1 MECFAYPEKMLT
13 IERTDKMK
21 KVLILGAGMVA
32 RPIANY
38 LLKNNFE
45 VTMASR
51 TKSKADAIIAGH
63 KNGNAISWK
72 TDELDVL
79 DKLVSE
85 HDLTVSLLPYEN
97 HVRVASFCIRHK
109 KNMVTTSY
117 VSEEMKAL
125 DEEAK
130 NAGIL
135 LLNEIGVDPGFDHM
149 TAMRIIDKVH
159 ESDGKVKEF
168 YSLCGALP
176 APEEADNPFGYKF
189 SWSPFGV
196 LKASN
201 NGATYRKNNQIVEV
215 PTEDLFKNPLQI
227 DFPEVGKMEVYPNR
241 DSLIY
246 SELYHLQEAE
256 TVFRGTFRFPH
267 WCQSL
272 DVMKELGLLT
282 NEIQDFENKSY
293 KQVVAE
299 KIGVYPKNVKE
310 KLAEKMEAKLDHPAI
325 IALDWLGYFDNDL
338 IKIKEGSTFDLTA
351 ELMMRKMMLPENGR
365 DMVVMLH
372 SFLIEKI
379 NGDKEVIK
387 SWMVDFATP
396 QDTSISRT
404 VALPAAIAVKLIT
417 ENKID
422 AKGVQIPIEKSIYE
436 PVLKE
441 LEQFGMKEEWNL
453 PESEKLG

>member
-1 MECFAYPEKMLT
+1 
-13 IERTDKMK
+13 MK

-32 RPIANY
+32 KPLADY

-51 TKSKADAIIAGH
+51 TKSKAEVIISGH
-63 KNGNAISWK
+63 QNGTALEWLTDDLGTLDNLISG
-72 TDELDVL
+72 
-79 DKLVSE
+79 
-85 HDLTVSLLPYEN
+85 HDLIVSLLPYE
-97 HVRVASFCIRHK
+97 HHFRVASFCIRHN

-117 VSEEMKAL
+117 VSKEMKEL

-176 APEEADNPFGYKF
+176 APEEADNPLGYKF
-189 SWSPFGV
+189 SWSPRGV

-201 NGATYRKNNQIVEV
+201 NGATYRKNGQIVEI
-215 PTEDLFKNPLQI
+215 PTEDLFKNPLQV
-227 DFPEVGKMEVYPNR
+227 DFPEVGKLEVYPNR
-241 DSLIY
+241 NSLIY
-246 SELYHLQEAE
+246 AELYNLPEAE
-256 TVFRGTFRFPH
+256 TVYRGTFRYPH
-267 WCQSL
+267 WCKSL
-272 DVMKELGLLT
+272 DVMKELGLLSYEKQ
-282 NEIQDFENKSY
+282 NFENKSY

-310 KLAEKMEAKLDHPAI
+310 KIAEKMNIELDHPAI
-325 IALDWLGYFDNDL
+325 VSLDWLGYFDNES
-338 IKIKEGSTFDLTA
+338 IKTTEGSTFDLTA
-351 ELMMRKMMLPENGR
+351 ELMMRKMMLSEGGR

-379 NGDKEVIK
+379 NGEKEVVK
-387 SWMVDFATP
+387 SRMVDFATRH
-396 QDTSISRT
+396 DTSISRT
-404 VALPAAIAVKLIT
+404 VALPAAIAVKLIL
-417 ENKID
+417 ENKIE
-422 AKGVQIPIEKSIYE
+422 AKGVRIPVEKAIYE
-436 PVLKE
+436 PVLEE
-441 LEQFGMKEEWNL
+441 LEELGISMEERWNL
-453 PESEKLG
+453 PESEKLN

>member
-1 MECFAYPEKMLT
+1 
-13 IERTDKMK
+13 MK

-32 RPIANY
+32 KPIANY

-51 TKSKADAIIAGH
+51 TKSKAEAIIAGH
-63 KNGNAISWK
+63 KNGTVVSW
-72 TDELDVL
+72 TIDELELL
-79 DKLVSE
+79 DNLVSG
-85 HDLTVSLLPYEN
+85 HNLTVSLLPYEH
-97 HVRVASFCIRHK
+97 HVRVASFCIRHN

-117 VSEEMKAL
+117 VSDEMAAL
-125 DEEAK
+125 DEDAK

-159 ESDGKVKEF
+159 ETDGKVKEF

-176 APEEADNPFGYKF
+176 APEEANNPFGYKF
-189 SWSPFGV
+189 SWSPRGV

-201 NGATYRKNNQIVEV
+201 NGATYRKNRQIVEI
-215 PTEDLFKNPLQI
+215 PTEDLFKNPLEI
-227 DFPEVGKMEVYPNR
+227 DFPEVGKLEVYPNR

-246 SELYHLQEAE
+246 SELYNLQEAE
-256 TVFRGTFRFPH
+256 TVYRGTFRYPH
-267 WCQSL
+267 WCKSL
-272 DVMKELGLLT
+272 DVIKELGLLSY
-282 NEIQDFENKSY
+282 EIQDFENKSY

-310 KLAEKMEAKLDHPAI
+310 KLAEKMNAELDHPAI
-325 IALDWLGYFDNDL
+325 ISLDWLGYFDNDL

-351 ELMMRKMMLPENGR
+351 ELMMRKMMLPEDGR

-379 NGDKEVIK
+379 NGEKEVVK
-387 SWMVDFATP
+387 SRMVDFATVE
-396 QDTSISRT
+396 DTSISRT
-404 VALPAAIAVKLIT
+404 VALPAAIAVKLIL
-417 ENKID
+417 ENKIA
-422 AKGVQIPIEKSIYE
+422 AKGVQIPVEKVIYQ
-436 PVLKE
+436 PVLEE
-441 LEQFGMKEEWNL
+441 LEKFGISMEEEWGL
-453 PESEKLG
+453 PESEKLN